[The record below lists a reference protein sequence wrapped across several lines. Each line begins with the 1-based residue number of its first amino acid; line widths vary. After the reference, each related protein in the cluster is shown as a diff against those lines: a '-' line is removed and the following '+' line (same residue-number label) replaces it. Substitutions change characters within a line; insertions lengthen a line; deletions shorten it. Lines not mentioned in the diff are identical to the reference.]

1 MNHELSDST
10 VENNSRIR
18 RIAGQLG
25 GFLIKHTSCARQFIA
40 QKISPEL
47 ASEAALASVDPSTGL
62 PNRRAMQRRYE
73 ELSESNLPFAVI
85 MVDLDNFKLLNEQV
99 GHENADEIMNQ
110 FAQCLSSCTRQTDEL
125 SYIGEAYRT
134 GGDEF
139 VLLAPLVSNPET
151 DQYSNSDK
159 YLEPEERLEALL
171 GRLSAECFS
180 GIELD
185 DKSGQRVNLTATFSA
200 EIINPGQKI
209 ESGIVLNSLSKVITT
224 DKRQRR
230 VSATS

>member
-139 VLLAPLVSNPET
+139 VLLAPLIPNPKSNEDLKSDETLTPE
-151 DQYSNSDK
+151 N
-159 YLEPEERLEALL
+159 RLNALL
-171 GRLSAECFS
+171 DRLSEECFS
-180 GIELD
+180 GVDLY
-185 DKSGQRVNLTATFSA
+185 DKSGQKVNISATYSA
-200 EIINPGQKI
+200 ELINPGQNT
-209 ESGIVLNSLSKVITT
+209 ESDVVLNGLSKYITANKK
-224 DKRQRR
+224 DRR
-230 VSATS
+230 LTELS